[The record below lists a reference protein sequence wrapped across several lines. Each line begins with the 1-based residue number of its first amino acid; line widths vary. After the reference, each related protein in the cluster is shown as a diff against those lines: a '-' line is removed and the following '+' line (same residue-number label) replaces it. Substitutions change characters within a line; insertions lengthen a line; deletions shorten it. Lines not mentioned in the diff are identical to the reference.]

1 MFICLYLI
9 VSYYF
14 RNLQIYSMK
23 LNKFLWNNYKETE
36 QGKKAIELFAN
47 GTTIDILSNYFI
59 GNIGKGATDFIDNL
73 KEFSTS
79 PKLPNKLNKESA
91 ESLYNEIIKNGFS
104 IKIENDI
111 IKEFKPEKI
120 NFLHIIPTI
129 STWLF
134 YKFPD
139 FFKPYFYRSKF
150 QLLTQIADT
159 FGIELPEVPLK
170 RYKEKRLKYYWEL
183 CQVFQKF
190 QTENEMTA
198 FEFCAFL
205 YDFAPCYIKQN
216 QTIETELPQ
225 ATQVWLVG
233 GDQGGQDFEFLDN
246 YKAGNTSFWQGN
258 VDTKRGDI
266 IIMYCLAPRSCIHSI
281 WRATKDGIADPFF
294 HYYSS
299 IYISEGIKV
308 SPITINELKSDE
320 YFSNH
325 PLVRKNLQGV
335 SGYSFTSEDY
345 NRILHLVEKKGT
357 KINSLPKLYSP
368 IFNSNDNLEIERDV
382 EIQLIEPLLK
392 ELGYTE
398 QHWERQLTV
407 RMGRGERNFPD
418 YAFLTNKEK
427 NYEIA
432 NMLIEA
438 KFWIKNNKELEE
450 TFKQVYSYGLRLS
463 AKILVIAD
471 KFAIWIYEKQ
481 NDSFDRTKYIK
492 KFWKELEQTDEFN
505 NIKKLIGRK

>member
-1 MFICLYLI
+1 
-9 VSYYF
+9 
-14 RNLQIYSMK
+14 MK

-36 QGKKAIELFAN
+36 QGKKAIELFTN
-47 GTTIDILSNYFI
+47 GTTIDILLTYFKDDVSQDTI
-59 GNIGKGATDFIDNL
+59 DFIDDL
-73 KEFSTS
+73 TDFSYS
-79 PKLPNKLNKESA
+79 PKPPQELTKESA
-91 ESLYNEIIKNGFS
+91 ENLFNEIVKNGFS
-104 IKIENDI
+104 IKKENEEIE
-111 IKEFKPEKI
+111 EFKPDRF
-120 NFLHIIPTI
+120 NFLHIILTI
-129 STWLF
+129 STWLY
-134 YKFPD
+134 YKYPD
-139 FFKPYFYRSKF
+139 FFKPYFYISKF

-159 FGIELPEVPLK
+159 FSIELPEVPLK
-170 RYKEKRLKYYWEL
+170 RYKEERIRYYWKL
-183 CQVFQKF
+183 CEVFQKF
-190 QTENEMTA
+190 QSENEMTA

-205 YDFAPCYIKQN
+205 YDFAPNYIN
-216 QTIETELPQ
+216 QTQVQETELPQ

-233 GDQGGQDFEFLDN
+233 GDQGGNDFEFLDN
-246 YKAGNTSFWQGN
+246 YQVGNTSFWQGN

-266 IIMYCLAPRSCIHSI
+266 IIMYCLSPRSCIHSI

-308 SPITINELKSDE
+308 EPISINELKSDA
-320 YFSNH
+320 YFSKH

-345 NRILHLVEKKGT
+345 NRLLHLVEKKGT
-357 KINSLPKLYSP
+357 KINLLPQLYSP
-368 IFNSNDNLEIERDV
+368 TFSSNGNLEIERDV

-398 QHWERQLTV
+398 KHWERQLTV

-432 NMLIEA
+432 SMLIEA

-463 AKILVIAD
+463 AKFLVIAD
-471 KFAIWIYEKQ
+471 KDAIWIYEKY

-492 KFWKELEQTDEFN
+492 KFWKELEQPDEFN
-505 NIKKLIGRK
+505 YIKKMIGRK